1 MILILMMTVNHQTFH
16 EQRDTCYYV
25 LIDSVIME
33 EVIDLIGKCPAENC
47 RGKLKYKTIFQKTG
61 NVLQT

>member
-1 MILILMMTVNHQTFH
+1 MILILMMTVIHQTFH

-47 RGKLKYKTIFQKTG
+47 RGKVKIQNNFSK
-61 NVLQT
+61 NW